1 MPPRTRPTFF
11 CPDPLTIISFMQLA
25 VAYKSQ
31 QPTLVRAQSSAG
43 EATKKRSLVRR
54 HSSGDHAFLPTR
66 QDREAIKQANK
77 VGKRRRGRGSN
88 PKEPHVL
95 FFLTPTLFPLTLC
108 AVVRVPE
115 NLVQDSQA
123 TGCRRPGGTK
133 RRAGVQD

>member
-1 MPPRTRPTFF
+1 
-11 CPDPLTIISFMQLA
+11 MQLA

-88 PKEPHVL
+88 PKEPHVSL
-95 FFLTPTLFPLTLC
+95 LPNPNSFFLLRC
-108 AVVRVPE
+108 AQSFGVPE
-115 NLVQDSQA
+115 NLVQDS
-123 TGCRRPGGTK
+123 TGDRLPTTWGYSVTSGGASVSVERERRE
-133 RRAGVQD
+133 